1 MLARNQRQIVDG
13 LDSTTQR
20 TGFKDA
26 ATSRMDTSAASK
38 VLVIR
43 RDNIG
48 DLVCTT
54 PLLRALRAQLPAA
67 RIVVLATRYSAAV
80 LSGNPD
86 IDSFCTYTKVKHRA
100 PGESVLS
107 IYLQRIQT
115 ILALRRERFDW
126 ILLPGGA
133 QASSLRFAR
142 WIGGDRLLVRGDEDM
157 VAGPHEVEQSCHL
170 LSRMGL
176 HYETP
181 APRVVPASD
190 ELAHIDA
197 LIAGALPQR
206 PPRLIGLH
214 ISARK
219 PSQRWPA
226 ESFAQLARRLAA
238 KDTAFLLLWA
248 PGSADNAQHPGDDE
262 KAARVLELAA
272 RIPLVAVPTRRL
284 EHLIAALS
292 VCDAV
297 ICGDGGAMHVAAGL
311 GKPIVCLFGQ
321 STAARWH
328 PWGPAYELLQMP
340 SMEVNDIS
348 VDAVARAYATLRGN
362 FGHG

>member
-1 MLARNQRQIVDG
+1 MLAHNHRQTADG
-13 LDSTTQR
+13 PDSTTQR
-20 TGFKDA
+20 AGCKDA
-26 ATSRMDTSAASK
+26 ASTRMDASAAPK

-80 LSGNPD
+80 LAGNPD
-86 IDSFCTYTKVKHRA
+86 IDASCSYTKAKHRA
-100 PGESVLS
+100 AGESALG

-142 WIGGDRLLVRGDEDM
+142 WIGGARLLVRGDEDL

-176 HYETP
+176 RYETP

-190 ELAHIDA
+190 ERARMVA
-197 LIAGALPQR
+197 RIAAALPRR
-206 PPRLIGLH
+206 PSRLVGLH

-226 ESFAQLARRLAA
+226 ESFAELARRLAA
-238 KDTAFLLLWA
+238 EDSAFLLLWA
-248 PGSADNAQHPGDDE
+248 PGGTDNVQHPGDDE
-262 KAARVLELAA
+262 KAARVLQLTAGLP
-272 RIPLVAVPTRRL
+272 IVALPTRRL
-284 EHLIAALS
+284 EDLIAALS
-292 VCDAV
+292 VCNAV

-311 GKPIVCLFGQ
+311 DKPIVCLFGQ

-340 SMEVNDIS
+340 GMEVKDIS
-348 VDAVARAYATLRGN
+348 VDAVARAYAALLGD
-362 FGHG
+362 GVK

>member
-1 MLARNQRQIVDG
+1 MLAHNNRNAV
-13 LDSTTQR
+13 
-20 TGFKDA
+20 
-26 ATSRMDTSAASK
+26 TSAAPK

-67 RIVVLATRYSAAV
+67 RIVVLATRYNAAV
-80 LSGNPD
+80 LAGNPD
-86 IDSFCTYTKVKHRA
+86 IDCCCSYTKLKHRA
-100 PGESVLS
+100 AGESALS

-133 QASSLRFAR
+133 QASSLRFAH
-142 WIGGDRLLVRGDEDM
+142 WIRGDRLLLRGEEDTA
-157 VAGPHEVEQSCHL
+157 AGPHEVEQSCHL

-176 HYETP
+176 RYETP
-181 APRVVPASD
+181 APRVVAAPD
-190 ELAHIDA
+190 ELAGIDA
-197 LIAGALPQR
+197 LIAGALPHR
-206 PPRLIGLH
+206 PSRLVGLH

-226 ESFAQLARRLAA
+226 ESFAELARRLAA
-238 KDTAFLLLWA
+238 EDTAFLLLWA
-248 PGSADNAQHPGDDE
+248 PGSADNVQHPGDDG

-272 RIPLVAVPTRRL
+272 GLPIVPVPTQRL
-284 EHLIAALS
+284 ENLIAALS
-292 VCDAV
+292 VCDTV
-297 ICGDGGAMHVAAGL
+297 ICGDGGAMHLAAGL
-311 GKPIVCLFGQ
+311 GRPVVCLFGQ

-328 PWGPAYELLQMP
+328 PWGAAYELLQMP
-340 SMEVNDIS
+340 SMQVNDIS
-348 VDAVARAYATLRGN
+348 VDAVARAYAALRANVGQ
-362 FGHG
+362 G

>member
-1 MLARNQRQIVDG
+1 MNP
-13 LDSTTQR
+13 
-20 TGFKDA
+20 
-26 ATSRMDTSAASK
+26 SAAQK
-38 VLVIR
+38 ILVIR

-67 RIVVLATRYSAAV
+67 RIVVLATRYNAGV
-80 LSGNPD
+80 LAGNPD
-86 IDSFCTYTKVKHRA
+86 IDLLCSYTKIKHRA
-100 PGESVLS
+100 VGESALR

-126 ILLPGGA
+126 VLLPGGA

-142 WIGGDRLLVRGDEDM
+142 WIGGSRLLVRGDEDV

-170 LSRMGL
+170 LARMGL

-181 APRVVPASD
+181 APRVVPSSD
-190 ELAHIDA
+190 ERARIDA
-197 LIAGALPQR
+197 LIAGALPRR

-226 ESFAQLARRLAA
+226 ESFAELARRLAA
-238 KDTAFLLLWA
+238 QDAAFLLLWA

-262 KAARVLELAA
+262 KAARVQELAA
-272 RIPLVAVPTRRL
+272 GVPIVALPTQRL
-284 EHLIAALS
+284 EDLIAALS
-292 VCDAV
+292 ACDAV

-311 GKPIVCLFGQ
+311 GKPMVCLFGQ
-321 STAARWH
+321 STAERWH
-328 PWGPAYELLQMP
+328 PWGMTYELLQMP
-340 SMEVNDIS
+340 SMEVKDIS
-348 VDAVARAYATLRGN
+348 VDAVARAYAALRGDCLK
-362 FGHG
+362 

>member
-1 MLARNQRQIVDG
+1 MLANNQLQVVDRV
-13 LDSTTQR
+13 DSTTAQ
-20 TGFKDA
+20 TGFNGVA
-26 ATSRMDTSAASK
+26 PIGTRLSSAPK
-38 VLVIR
+38 ILVIR

-80 LSGNPD
+80 LAGNPD
-86 IDSFCTYTKVKHRA
+86 IDSYCSYTKVKHRA
-100 PGESVLS
+100 AGESALS
-107 IYLQRIQT
+107 IYWQRLKT

-142 WIGGDRLLVRGDEDM
+142 WISGDRVLVRGDEDL
-157 VAGPHEVEQSCHL
+157 VAGSHEVEQSCHL

-176 HYETP
+176 HYVTP
-181 APRVVPASD
+181 APRVASAPD
-190 ELAHIDA
+190 ERSRIGA
-197 LIAGALPQR
+197 LIDGTLPRR
-206 PPRLIGLH
+206 PSRLIGLH

-226 ESFAQLARRLAA
+226 ESFAELARRLAA
-238 KDTAFLLLWA
+238 EDTAFLLLWA
-248 PGSADNAQHPGDDE
+248 PGGADNVEHPGDDD

-272 RIPLVAVPTRRL
+272 ELPIVAVPTRRL
-284 EHLIAALS
+284 EALIAALS
-292 VCDAV
+292 LCDAV
-297 ICGDGGAMHVAAGL
+297 ICGDGGAMHLAAGL

-321 STAARWH
+321 SSAARWH
-328 PWGPAYELLQMP
+328 PWGPVYELIQMP
-340 SMEVNDIS
+340 SMDVKDIS
-348 VDAVARAYATLRGN
+348 VDVVARAYAALP
-362 FGHG
+362 

>member
-1 MLARNQRQIVDG
+1 MLAHDHRHVVDG
-13 LDSTTQR
+13 LDSTTER
-20 TGFKDA
+20 TGFTDVA
-26 ATSRMDTSAASK
+26 SSRMDASAAPK

-48 DLVCTT
+48 DLVCTM

-67 RIVVLATRYSAAV
+67 RIVVLATRYNAAV
-80 LSGNPD
+80 LAGNPD
-86 IDSFCTYTKVKHRA
+86 IDSSCSYTKVKHRA
-100 PGESVLS
+100 AGESALS
-107 IYLQRIQT
+107 IYWQRIQT

-142 WIGGDRLLVRGDEDM
+142 WIGSDRLLVRGDEDM

-176 HYETP
+176 RYETP
-181 APRVVPASD
+181 APRVVPAPD
-190 ELAHIDA
+190 EVARIDA

-206 PPRLIGLH
+206 PSRLVGLH

-226 ESFAQLARRLAA
+226 ESFAELARRLAA
-238 KDTAFLLLWA
+238 EDTALLLLWA
-248 PGSADNAQHPGDDE
+248 PGSADNLQHPGDDE
-262 KAARVLELAA
+262 KAALVRELAA
-272 RIPLVAVPTRRL
+272 GLPLVAVPTRRL
-284 EHLIAALS
+284 EELIAALS

-311 GKPIVCLFGQ
+311 GRPIVCLFGQ
-321 STAARWH
+321 SSAARWH
-328 PWGPAYELLQMP
+328 PWGRAYELLQMP
-340 SMEVNDIS
+340 SMEVKDIS
-348 VDAVARAYATLRGN
+348 VDAVARAYAALPGN
-362 FGHG
+362 LGHG

>member
-1 MLARNQRQIVDG
+1 MLAHNHRHVVDG
-13 LDSTTQR
+13 PDSTAKR
-20 TGFKDA
+20 TGFKDVA
-26 ATSRMDTSAASK
+26 SSRMDASAAPK

-80 LSGNPD
+80 LAGNPD
-86 IDSFCTYTKVKHRA
+86 IDSSCSYTKIKHRA
-100 PGESVLS
+100 PGESALS

-142 WIGGDRLLVRGDEDM
+142 WIGGGRLLVRGDEDM

-176 HYETP
+176 HYETL

-190 ELAHIDA
+190 ELARIGAFID
-197 LIAGALPQR
+197 GALAQR

-226 ESFAQLARRLAA
+226 RSFAVLARRLAA
-238 KDTAFLLLWA
+238 EGTAFLLLWA
-248 PGSADNAQHPGDDE
+248 PGGTDDARHPGDDD

-272 RIPLVAVPTRRL
+272 EVPIVAVPTRRL
-284 EHLIAALS
+284 EELIAALS

-340 SMEVNDIS
+340 SMDVKDIS
-348 VDAVARAYATLRGN
+348 VDAVARAYAALPGD
-362 FGHG
+362 FGSG